1 MMELNHA
8 SFVVECARI
17 HKTMDELRDNLNVN
31 NTMMEL
37 NHATFV
43 VECDRI
49 HQTMDELRDNL
60 NVNNTTIEIE
70 SKDHLIIAKEKS
82 PQKSKKD
89 LNDDFLV
96 F

>member
-1 MMELNHA
+1 MHLENTMMELNHA

-17 HKTMDELRDNLNVN
+17 HK
-31 NTMMEL
+31 
-37 NHATFV
+37 
-43 VECDRI
+43 
-49 HQTMDELRDNL
+49 TMDELRDNL